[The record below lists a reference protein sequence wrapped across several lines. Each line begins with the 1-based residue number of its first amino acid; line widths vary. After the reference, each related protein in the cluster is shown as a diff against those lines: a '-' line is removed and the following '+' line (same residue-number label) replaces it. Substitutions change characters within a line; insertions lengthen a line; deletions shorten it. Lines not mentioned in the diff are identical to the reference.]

1 MFSTLRRG
9 RGLDQAKSHPQRIRG
24 GIPPRKP
31 VYEASTS
38 AAAPGKY
45 VDSAGS
51 WARPSG
57 VERACTG
64 AGGGMCT
71 AYVQRHASAERI
83 RSFIAAHACAHYIA
97 SCACAIEGEST

>member
-64 AGGGMCT
+64 VVSGPLFLA
-71 AYVQRHASAERI
+71 QRRKESGQQPI
-83 RSFIAAHACAHYIA
+83 YIYY
-97 SCACAIEGEST
+97 SCAPGILIAGAV